1 MDYSFGLSVLGV
13 EFLDIL
19 VNKTDTSYIDTT
31 SENTNVYNY
40 IKSKNRECL
49 LISKSKQRHIKDD
62 FMYENLR
69 EYDVKATK
77 SLKKKFKY
85 QTVIVNWPNKNS
97 NEVEMIERLKPEFLC
112 VIIDSDGVCGSKNFH
127 SFLNEQTD
135 IFPHG
140 GVKYKTI
147 FKVQRLCIE
156 FKTGKT
162 CNVMGII
169 LSRNE
174 IKTPMHFEN
183 YNPFVLFSRR
193 V

>member
-77 SLKKKFKY
+77 SLKKK
-85 QTVIVNWPNKNS
+85 I
-97 NEVEMIERLKPEFLC
+97 
-112 VIIDSDGVCGSKNFH
+112 
-127 SFLNEQTD
+127 
-135 IFPHG
+135 
-140 GVKYKTI
+140 
-147 FKVQRLCIE
+147 
-156 FKTGKT
+156 
-162 CNVMGII
+162 
-169 LSRNE
+169 
-174 IKTPMHFEN
+174 
-183 YNPFVLFSRR
+183 
-193 V
+193 